1 MGKTQLF
8 IPDKCKVGFNL
19 REDTYTGKLGYIIY
33 HDGKVWR
40 KEHSWESWRNKPGE
54 KYSTWSPI
62 SRKHE
67 GGVYDEGVAPIEFDN
82 VPTEGFVLNKKAG
95 GYNSGWNHRQ
105 TYSRVYD
112 PRGWEF
118 EITVENLI
126 YILQECN
133 SYKGKGLEG
142 EFVYSWAGKDLVLL
156 PATSPDY
163 KSCKE
168 FTDLQSVKFSSRKDL
183 FEGFT
188 YLTNRQEEWIYLG
201 RYEVHDDAWHN
212 KTSIEHEG
220 TQYSNK
226 PPKKKHVFLKT
237 SIVNEYDTTYEFLTS
252 FTRIKKKI
260 SEKSHPKFADYVDE
274 YLNSIFA
281 SEADHLVV
289 EPFDEEFI
297 KDTFDRNYLWNTQI
311 YKFGDIT
318 TKRDLEDAEKQITE
332 GKDDKHEG
340 NGEYEVYT
348 KDDRSYWSTRNS
360 KHSEGF
366 FSLEELKTKYGM
378 LMRVYKN
385 GYKQRV

>member
-1 MGKTQLF
+1 M
-8 IPDKCKVGFNL
+8 
-19 REDTYTGKLGYIIY
+19 
-33 HDGKVWR
+33 
-40 KEHSWESWRNKPGE
+40 
-54 KYSTWSPI
+54 
-62 SRKHE
+62 
-67 GGVYDEGVAPIEFDN
+67 
-82 VPTEGFVLNKKAG
+82 
-95 GYNSGWNHRQ
+95 
-105 TYSRVYD
+105 
-112 PRGWEF
+112 
-118 EITVENLI
+118 
-126 YILQECN
+126 
-133 SYKGKGLEG
+133 
-142 EFVYSWAGKDLVLL
+142 
-156 PATSPDY
+156 
-163 KSCKE
+163 
-168 FTDLQSVKFSSRKDL
+168 
-183 FEGFT
+183 
-188 YLTNRQEEWIYLG
+188 
-201 RYEVHDDAWHN
+201 
-212 KTSIEHEG
+212 
-220 TQYSNK
+220 
-226 PPKKKHVFLKT
+226 
-237 SIVNEYDTTYEFLTS
+237 NEYDTTYEFLTS